1 MKSLPGKESFSV
13 FMCNYSGKLNQLV
26 YLLEGKSL
34 ILLAFNIHA
43 DDKNVTT
50 ETVKPEISY
59 YMDFVW
65 GKPSYK

>member
-1 MKSLPGKESFSV
+1 
-13 FMCNYSGKLNQLV
+13 MCNYSGKLNQLV

-34 ILLAFNIHA
+34 ILLAFNMHA
-43 DDKNVTT
+43 DDKNVI

-59 YMDFVW
+59 YMAIVW

>member
-1 MKSLPGKESFSV
+1 MKSLRGEESFKV
-13 FMCNYSGKLNQLV
+13 FICNYSGKLNQLV

-43 DDKNVTT
+43 DDKNAAI

-59 YMDFVW
+59 YMAIVW